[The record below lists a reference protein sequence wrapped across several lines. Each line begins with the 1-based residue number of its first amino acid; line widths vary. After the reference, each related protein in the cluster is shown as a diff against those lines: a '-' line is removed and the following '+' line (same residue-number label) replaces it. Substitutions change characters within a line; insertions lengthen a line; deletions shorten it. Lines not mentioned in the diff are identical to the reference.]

1 MRIPGLTGL
10 LALAFLY
17 ATHAT
22 LNGHDVWRRA
32 LSAKPTAGPT
42 VQAVRCGR
50 EIANLAALDGAPMI
64 LLGELHG
71 FEAVPAF
78 AVDLACRMA
87 TAGKPVMLAL
97 EIPRQEQDRIDA
109 FLASKGD
116 PTNEA
121 ALLAGEFWRRPFQ
134 DGRSS
139 RARLALLEAVRAFR
153 AKGVRI
159 RVVAVDDAAVPGPA
173 RDEAMASGLLAARRP
188 GEIAVLLAGDL
199 HAIPRRRS
207 VDVPG
212 QFAE

>member
-17 ATHAT
+17 AT
-22 LNGHDVWRRA
+22 LNQRDVWRRA
-32 LSAKPTAGPT
+32 LSARPTAGPT